1 MPSRCPRRVPARGP
15 GYTGTVP
22 TPQRRPGPGRPSW
35 QPRHALL
42 ALPLGLIV
50 AVSLVDFLAPA
61 HVHLGPLLVAA
72 PAVTAA
78 LGGPR
83 LVLAVGALAT
93 LAQLMIGV
101 TRRGWLSLNHEV
113 QVLALVLVT
122 VLIAVFA
129 ALRERQ
135 QQRMHQVRSVSEAA
149 QRVVLRPLPP
159 RLGPLRVASVYLAA
173 EAEAHIGGDL
183 FAAVRTDGCTR
194 VLIGDVRGKGLGS
207 VSDAAL
213 LLGAFRE
220 AAHQQTALPELTRY
234 LERSVSR
241 ELAELAETDPRG
253 DEDFITAAVLE
264 IPDEEPVVRVVNCG
278 HPPPLLV
285 RDGRV
290 TPCTARH
297 PQTPLG
303 LGGLAATGYRADTF
317 PLAHGDLLL
326 LYTDGVVEAR
336 DTAGTFYPLPERLT
350 AWAREEPEPLVARLR
365 EDLLAHVRGSLG
377 DDAAA
382 VALRRGGPPPPAG

>member
-1 MPSRCPRRVPARGP
+1 
-15 GYTGTVP
+15 
-22 TPQRRPGPGRPSW
+22 
-35 QPRHALL
+35 
-42 ALPLGLIV
+42 
-50 AVSLVDFLAPA
+50 
-61 HVHLGPLLVAA
+61 
-72 PAVTAA
+72 
-78 LGGPR
+78 
-83 LVLAVGALAT
+83 
-93 LAQLMIGV
+93 MIGV

-303 LGGLAATGYRADTF
+303 LGGLAATGYRADIS